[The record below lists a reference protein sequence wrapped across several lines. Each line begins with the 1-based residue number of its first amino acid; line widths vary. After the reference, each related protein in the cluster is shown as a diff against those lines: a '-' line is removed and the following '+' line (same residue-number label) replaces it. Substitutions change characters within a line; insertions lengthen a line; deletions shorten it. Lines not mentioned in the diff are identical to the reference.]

1 MSSSPPRWVADANVL
16 LRYLLRDQQQLAEKA
31 RGLFA
36 AVEDGRVEMVLDPV
50 TLAEVVFVMTSAYE
64 VPNLQISDG
73 LVSLLQTDGVVM
85 SDKDR
90 YVRALQLFAG
100 PVRHFG
106 DACACAAALEDSE
119 GRLFSFDRKLS
130 AVEGIDRA
138 DTFPPPRHK
147 SAKGG

>member
-1 MSSSPPRWVADANVL
+1 MSSAPSRWVADANVI
-16 LRYLLRDQQQLAEKA
+16 LRYLLRDQEQLAEKA

-36 AVEDGRVEMVLDPV
+36 AVEDGRVALVLDPV
-50 TLAEVVFVMTSAYE
+50 TLAEVVFVMTSVYQA
-64 VPNLQISDG
+64 PNVQISDG

-100 PVRHFG
+100 PARHFG
-106 DACACAAALEDSE
+106 DACACAAALEECE

-130 AVEGIDRA
+130 AVAGIDRA

-147 SAKGG
+147 SAQGG